1 MDTLLRIKHYF
12 VVLSMC
18 ITATEALCIV
28 VGSSSRLATQ
38 IGETDLMKFGID
50 MLVGTAMFCTVGALM
65 IMWKRELEHEQEKK
79 KSL

>member
-1 MDTLLRIKHYF
+1 
-12 VVLSMC
+12 
-18 ITATEALCIV
+18 
-28 VGSSSRLATQ
+28 LATQ